1 MRVVDID
8 IDTDIDMNQCRY
20 RYIRMCVHVYMY
32 IYTHIHTVIICMQA
46 GRQAGRQAGA
56 GKRQGR
62 GRQASLYA
70 SHPFR
75 RPSLSRCLFCLLVSC
90 VQTVDTP
97 SQASTMA
104 SFSIV
109 CRNGI

>member
-46 GRQAGRQAGA
+46 GRQAGRRRQAAGQGQAG
-56 GKRQGR
+56 KSLCF
-62 GRQASLYA
+62 ASIQEAKLVQM
-70 SHPFR
+70 
-75 RPSLSRCLFCLLVSC
+75 SLLSACF
-90 VQTVDTP
+90 
-97 SQASTMA
+97 
-104 SFSIV
+104 V
-109 CRNGI
+109 CTNG